1 MKPQLSPALH
11 EFLAER
17 HLAALVTMRADGTP
31 HSVPVGFTYQ
41 DGLARVITS
50 AGSVKVANVRGRGWA
65 AVTQIDGRRWVTIEG
80 PARVLDSAEDVALAV
95 RLYEQRYRPPRENA
109 QRVVIEIEVQRVM
122 TNSGL
127 R

>member
-1 MKPQLSPALH
+1 MSVELSALLQ

-17 HLAALVTMRADGTP
+17 HLAALVTVRADGTP
-31 HSVPVGFTYQ
+31 HSVPVGFTYRS
-41 DGLARVITS
+41 GVVRVITS
-50 AGSVKVANVRGRGWA
+50 AGSVKVANVRGHGWA
-65 AVTQIDGRRWVTIEG
+65 AVTQIDGRRWATLEG
-80 PARVLDSAEDVALAV
+80 PARVLDDAEHIELAV
-95 RLYEQRYRPPRENA
+95 ELYEQRYRPPRENP